1 MKLSYDPE
9 VDAAYIRLEEGK
21 FQVTTHQLSED
32 VAVNFAP
39 DGRVVGIEVL
49 SASKHLF
56 SSKQPEVILENIR
69 AVNQ

>member
-1 MKLSYDPE
+1 MKLSYDAE
-9 VDAAYIRLEEGK
+9 VDAAYIRLEEGS
-21 FQVTTHQLSED
+21 FEVTTHQLSED

-39 DGRVVGIEVL
+39 DGRVIGIEIL

-56 SSKQPEVILENIR
+56 QSKRPEVLLENIR